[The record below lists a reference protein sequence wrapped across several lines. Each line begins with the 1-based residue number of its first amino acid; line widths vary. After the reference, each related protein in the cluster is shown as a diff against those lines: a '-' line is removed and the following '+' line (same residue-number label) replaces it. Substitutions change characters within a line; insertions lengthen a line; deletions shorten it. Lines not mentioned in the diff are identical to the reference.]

1 MGTGLFFALLPATL
15 REACHLTGI
24 EYDPITAR
32 IARLVHPEARVRC
45 EDYARSQ
52 LAGRFD
58 LAIGNPPYV
67 AAKFM
72 LRKPLSCAAV
82 RPTWGS

>member
-1 MGTGLFFALLPATL
+1 MPEALRDCT
-15 REACHLTGI
+15 RLTGI

-32 IARLVHPEARVRC
+32 IAALIHPQARVRR
-45 EDYARSQ
+45 EDYTRSV
-52 LAGRFD
+52 LGGGFD

-67 AAKFM
+67 AAKIM